1 MPFLICNTTE
11 YVAVT
16 NGKIRSVSDISL
28 AKIFEGEGEA
38 KAFLATLAPY
48 FKNRGFTVAKTK
60 VKPNVAEVEN
70 EEAINIGIE
79 KRKDECFLL
88 LDKAQSVVTDF
99 DALARI
105 AKSNKDF
112 AVEQLSI
119 CDRSLTDVLH
129 RIELGKFN
137 ACEGYKLAS
146 MIQDILIERR
156 KYKDFIY
163 LSNVLMSSG
172 ADTIV
177 KNNVI
182 GSIRNMDNRNIRPE
196 NFLKFFRNKFQ
207 KPLDKIGNRWY
218 HIITGSE

>member
-38 KAFLATLAPY
+38 RAFFATLAPY
-48 FKNRGFTVAKTK
+48 FKNHDFAVTKTK
-60 VKPNVAEVEN
+60 VKPNIAEVEN
-70 EEAINIGIE
+70 EEAVNIGIE
-79 KRKDECFLL
+79 KRKSECFLL

-146 MIQDILIERR
+146 MIQGILIERR

-163 LSNVLMSSG
+163 LSNVLISSG

-182 GSIRNMDNRNIRPE
+182 GSIRNMDNREYTPRELPE
-196 NFLKFFRNKFQ
+196 IFQ
-207 KPLDKIGNRWY
+207 K
-218 HIITGSE
+218 